1 MGSPRAWAP
10 TAGELPL
17 SGSSLLKWLPV
28 CLPLLPSIS
37 LCVGLFQ
44 GCLSGFSSSAG
55 PFELWGSPGGCRAK
69 CAWKG
74 QARSRGG
81 VLGVQV
87 RGVGSVMNPG
97 ERSNVFL
104 LTCRS
109 SDPPCLPL
117 GRSPIYAFKEWPL
130 GLGGP
135 RGRAGACLGAAR
147 GRLWFA
153 LGRRGHLLPQSPA
166 AQWPGL
172 LSEVLV
178 NTE

>member
-1 MGSPRAWAP
+1 MW
-10 TAGELPL
+10 
-17 SGSSLLKWLPV
+17 
-28 CLPLLPSIS
+28 
-37 LCVGLFQ
+37 
-44 GCLSGFSSSAG
+44 GFSRG
-55 PFELWGSPGGCRAK
+55 VCPVSPPPLVLSNSGGLQGGAEQSVPGRARP
-69 CAWKG
+69 G
-74 QARSRGG
+74 RGG
-81 VLGVQV
+81 VVLGVQV

-109 SDPPCLPL
+109 SVPPCLPL

-153 LGRRGHLLPQSPA
+153 LGRPGHLLPQSPA